1 MVIMDKNR
9 IIKLYEEGYGLEYII
24 NQLYYE
30 KRRENKVINLEMK
43 KIILITN
50 DYTKKNAKEEV
61 YKIIYEFVKNKA

>member
-1 MVIMDKNR
+1 MDKSR
-9 IIKLYEEGYGLEYII
+9 IIKLYEDGYSLEYII
-24 NQLYYE
+24 DQLYYE
-30 KRRENKVINLEMK
+30 RKRENKVINLEMK

>member
-1 MVIMDKNR
+1 MDKNK
-9 IIKLYEEGYGLEYII
+9 IIKLYKNGYSLEYII

-30 KRRENKVINLEMK
+30 RKRENKVINLEMK

-61 YKIIYEFVKNKA
+61 YKIIYEFVKNKV

>member
-1 MVIMDKNR
+1 MDRNR
-9 IIKLYEEGYGLEYII
+9 IIKLYEEGYSLEYII

-30 KRRENKVINLEMK
+30 RKRENKIINLEIK

>member
-1 MVIMDKNR
+1 MDRDR
-9 IIKLYEEGYGLEYII
+9 IIKLYEEGYSLEYII

-30 KRRENKVINLEMK
+30 RKRENKVINLEMK

>member
-1 MVIMDKNR
+1 MDKGR
-9 IIKLYEEGYGLEYII
+9 IIKLYEEGYSLKYII

-30 KRRENKVINLEMK
+30 RKKENRVINLKMK

>member
-1 MVIMDKNR
+1 MDRDR
-9 IIKLYEEGYGLEYII
+9 IIKLYKEGYSLEYII

-30 KRRENKVINLEMK
+30 RKRENKVINLEMK

-61 YKIIYEFVKNKA
+61 YRIIYEFVKNKA

>member
-1 MVIMDKNR
+1 MDRNR
-9 IIKLYEEGYGLEYII
+9 IIKLYEEGYSLEYII

-30 KRRENKVINLEMK
+30 RKRENKVINLEMK
-43 KIILITN
+43 KIILVAN

>member
-1 MVIMDKNR
+1 MDRNR
-9 IIKLYEEGYGLEYII
+9 IIKLYKEGYSLEYII

-30 KRRENKVINLEMK
+30 RKRENKVINLEMK

>member
-1 MVIMDKNR
+1 MDKNS
-9 IIKLYEEGYGLEYII
+9 IIKLYENGYSLEYII

-30 KRRENKVINLEMK
+30 RKKENKIINFEMK

-61 YKIIYEFVKNKA
+61 YKIIYDFVKNKA

>member
-1 MVIMDKNR
+1 MDKSR
-9 IIKLYEEGYGLEYII
+9 IIKLYEDGYSLEYII

-30 KRRENKVINLEMK
+30 RKRENKVINLEMK

>member
-1 MVIMDKNR
+1 MDRDR
-9 IIKLYEEGYGLEYII
+9 IIKLYEEGYSLEYII

-30 KRRENKVINLEMK
+30 RKRENKVINLEME

>member
-1 MVIMDKNR
+1 MNRDR
-9 IIKLYEEGYGLEYII
+9 IIKLYEEGYSLEYII

-30 KRRENKVINLEMK
+30 RKRENKVINLEMK

>member
-1 MVIMDKNR
+1 MDRNR
-9 IIKLYEEGYGLEYII
+9 IIKLYEEGYSLEYII

-30 KRRENKVINLEMK
+30 RKRENKVINLEMK

>member
-1 MVIMDKNR
+1 MDKNS
-9 IIKLYEEGYGLEYII
+9 IIKLYENGYSLEYII

-30 KRRENKVINLEMK
+30 RKKENKIINLEMK

-61 YKIIYEFVKNKA
+61 YKIVYEFVKNKA

>member
-1 MVIMDKNR
+1 MDRNR
-9 IIKLYEEGYGLEYII
+9 IIKLYKEGYSLEYII

-30 KRRENKVINLEMK
+30 RKRENKIINLEMK

>member
-1 MVIMDKNR
+1 MDKNR
-9 IIKLYEEGYGLEYII
+9 IIKLYEDGYSLEYII

-30 KRRENKVINLEMK
+30 RKRENKIINLEMK

-61 YKIIYEFVKNKA
+61 YKIIYEFVKDRRKIF

>member
-1 MVIMDKNR
+1 MDRNR
-9 IIKLYEEGYGLEYII
+9 IIKLYKEGYSLEYII

-30 KRRENKVINLEMK
+30 RKRENKVINLEMK

-61 YKIIYEFVKNKA
+61 FKIIYEFVKNKA

>member
-1 MVIMDKNR
+1 MDRNR
-9 IIKLYEEGYGLEYII
+9 IIKLYEDGYSLEYII

-30 KRRENKVINLEMK
+30 RKRENKVINLEMK

>member
-1 MVIMDKNR
+1 MDRDR
-9 IIKLYEEGYGLEYII
+9 IIKLYKKGYSLEYII

-30 KRRENKVINLEMK
+30 RKRENKVINLEIK

>member
-1 MVIMDKNR
+1 MDKNR
-9 IIKLYEEGYGLEYII
+9 IIKLYENGYSLEYII

-30 KRRENKVINLEMK
+30 RKRENKVINLEMK

>member
-1 MVIMDKNR
+1 MDKNR
-9 IIKLYEEGYGLEYII
+9 IIKLYENGYSLEYII

-30 KRRENKVINLEMK
+30 KKRENKVINLEMK

>member
-1 MVIMDKNR
+1 MDKNR
-9 IIKLYEEGYGLEYII
+9 IIKLYENGYSLEYIV

-30 KRRENKVINLEMK
+30 RKRENKIINLEMK

>member
-1 MVIMDKNR
+1 MDKNR
-9 IIKLYEEGYGLEYII
+9 IIKLYEDGYSLEYII

-30 KRRENKVINLEMK
+30 RKRKNKIINLEMK

>member
-1 MVIMDKNR
+1 MDRNR
-9 IIKLYEEGYGLEYII
+9 IIKLYKEGYSLEYII

-30 KRRENKVINLEMK
+30 RKRENKVINLEMK
-43 KIILITN
+43 KIIILTN

>member
-1 MVIMDKNR
+1 MDKNR
-9 IIKLYEEGYGLEYII
+9 IIKLYEDGYSLEYII

-30 KRRENKVINLEMK
+30 RKKENKVINLEMK

>member
-1 MVIMDKNR
+1 MDKNR
-9 IIKLYEEGYGLEYII
+9 IIKLYKEGYSLEYII

-30 KRRENKVINLEMK
+30 RKRENKVINLEMK

-61 YKIIYEFVKNKA
+61 YKMIYEFVKNKA

>member
-1 MVIMDKNR
+1 MDKNR
-9 IIKLYEEGYGLEYII
+9 IIKLYEEGYSLEYII

-30 KRRENKVINLEMK
+30 RKRENKVINLEMK

-61 YKIIYEFVKNKA
+61 YKIIYEFMKNKA

>member
-1 MVIMDKNR
+1 MDKNR
-9 IIKLYEEGYGLEYII
+9 IIKLYEDGYSLEYII

-30 KRRENKVINLEMK
+30 RKKENKIINLEMK

>member
-1 MVIMDKNR
+1 MDRDR
-9 IIKLYEEGYGLEYII
+9 IIKLYKEGYSLEYII
-24 NQLYYE
+24 DQLYYE
-30 KRRENKVINLEMK
+30 RKRENKVINLEMK

>member
-1 MVIMDKNR
+1 MDKNR
-9 IIKLYEEGYGLEYII
+9 IIKLYEDGYSFKYII

-30 KRRENKVINLEMK
+30 RKRENKVINLEMK

>member
-1 MVIMDKNR
+1 MDKNR
-9 IIKLYEEGYGLEYII
+9 IIKLYKNGYSLEYII

-30 KRRENKVINLEMK
+30 KKRENKVINLEMK

>member
-1 MVIMDKNR
+1 MNRDR
-9 IIKLYEEGYGLEYII
+9 IIKLYKEGYSLEYII

-30 KRRENKVINLEMK
+30 RKRENKVINLEMK

>member
-1 MVIMDKNR
+1 MDKNR
-9 IIKLYEEGYGLEYII
+9 IIKLYEDGYSLEYII

-30 KRRENKVINLEMK
+30 RKRENKVINLEMK